1 MANREM
7 FAEERRREILRIL
20 EERGS
25 ASVNMISKILN
36 VSPSTMRND
45 LNYLNQKGLTFRTH
59 GGAISRQKFNPSY
72 QRGLANSPELKLAI
86 AKHAIDLVNSGDV
99 IFVDAGSTTLMFVE
113 ELIRVKKSCHII
125 TNSLHIVNA
134 LVNVSEI
141 LVHVLGGEFRKNT
154 MNFIDPEP
162 NLDRYRVSKSFMGIS
177 GFDSYGCYVSNL
189 FEAKFKRS
197 VMEITQSV
205 FVLADST
212 KYGKISTALIKHWDK
227 RDTIITDKKIEV
239 NTNLIVAS

>member
-45 LNYLNQKGLTFRTH
+45 LNFLNRKGLTFRTH

-72 QRGLANSPELKLAI
+72 QRRLANSPELKLAI

-113 ELIRVKKSCHII
+113 ELIRVKKFKDILII
-125 TNSLHIVNA
+125 ELF
-134 LVNVSEI
+134 L
-141 LVHVLGGEFRKNT
+141 LF
-154 MNFIDPEP
+154 
-162 NLDRYRVSKSFMGIS
+162 SKLKTF
-177 GFDSYGCYVSNL
+177 F
-189 FEAKFKRS
+189 
-197 VMEITQSV
+197 
-205 FVLADST
+205 
-212 KYGKISTALIKHWDK
+212 
-227 RDTIITDKKIEV
+227 
-239 NTNLIVAS
+239 NLI